1 MMTLRQ
7 FSAESSTIPAIT
19 SWYLADL
26 SKAQGKHEGK
36 TAFEGQGS
44 QGDLAKKGLMHDL
57 LTGKVRVR
65 L

>member
-7 FSAESSTIPAIT
+7 FSAEPSTIPAIAI
-19 SWYLADL
+19 WYLADL
-26 SKAQGKHEGK
+26 SKAQGKQEGK

-44 QGDLAKKGLMHDL
+44 RGGLAEKGLMHDL